1 MKETLTLS
9 GKVQVSRQEIT
20 QALNEWLLRNKKL
33 KVSRAIYVTKD
44 NTVDSAVLEV
54 RQELAVDRTIPEF
67 SLPKEEKK
75 RNMPKGWSR
84 RNTGV
89 FNTIREYI
97 KEYKEKKL
105 KSITL
110 DELLSDVQAFQPY
123 MTRNRLSIY
132 IRDKRQLPGI
142 KYDSQAKEVTF

>member
-9 GKVQVSRQEIT
+9 GQVQVSRQEIT
-20 QALNEWLLRNKKL
+20 QALNEWLLRTKKL
-33 KVSRAIYVTKD
+33 KVNRAIYVTRD

-67 SLPKEEKK
+67 SLPKEEKT
-75 RNMPKGWSR
+75 RNMSKGWTR
-84 RNTGV
+84 RNVGV
-89 FNTIREYI
+89 FQTIREFI
-97 KEYKEKKL
+97 QEYKDKKL
-105 KSITL
+105 KSVTL
-110 DELLSDVQAFQPY
+110 EELLKDVQYFQPH

-142 KYDSQAKEVTF
+142 NYDSKTKEVTF